1 MLRHPK
7 RRQRLLIALALLL
20 AFCFRLGFGLCSEF
34 WTGTE
39 DEKQIYLIGLKFY
52 TTGNWPY
59 FGPDVT
65 PTIQNPGAL
74 QGLVVGLPFYVLPIP
89 EAPYVLLNLLSFVSL
104 VFFAWYCM
112 RRLPDIPKWFVWA
125 WLLTAPWTLG
135 LSTQVF
141 NPSYVLPGALLFFV
155 AAIETYPFL
164 SHRLVSLR
172 WANFMMG
179 LGLFWIMQFHL
190 SWVVLLPY
198 LVLSFYF
205 QFRDQGR

>member
-7 RRQRLLIALALLL
+7 RRQRLLIALAFLL

-65 PTIQNPGAL
+65 PTIQIPGAL

-89 EAPYVLLNLLSFVSL
+89 EAPCVLLNLLSFASL

-112 RRLPDIPKWFVWA
+112 RRLPDIPKWFVC
-125 WLLTAPWTLG
+125 
-135 LSTQVF
+135 
-141 NPSYVLPGALLFFV
+141 VLPPGSTSRRSRFR
-155 AAIETYPFL
+155 TGCRRG
-164 SHRLVSLR
+164 HR
-172 WANFMMG
+172 
-179 LGLFWIMQFHL
+179 
-190 SWVVLLPY
+190 
-198 LVLSFYF
+198 
-205 QFRDQGR
+205 